1 MICFCYFCKKMVFR
15 FGRGAYTSWT
25 QKIAIL
31 RDFTIFFRTNYWIS
45 IKVINVNWIPW
56 LTYILLETSKNNTKR
71 VWSCGKIGPYYVLGP
86 MLWYVKKVPKENKL
100 SIGFSHILQGKY
112 ILKHKVVVVQTWKTL
127 GPNFCSTWVKN
138 GRKVIIFKNFTLVN
152 LKFTK
157 LIII

>member
-1 MICFCYFCKKMVFR
+1 MTKKSFWKLMICFCYFCKKMVFR

-56 LTYILLETSKNNTKR
+56 LTYILLETSKNNTKW

-112 ILKHKVVVVQTWKTL
+112 ILKHKVVVVQTPEWK
-127 GPNFCSTWVKN
+127 
-138 GRKVIIFKNFTLVN
+138 FKAIQL
-152 LKFTK
+152 
-157 LIII
+157 